1 MTALDESQ
9 PILSL
14 RCRDAQ
20 WRDSPEVLDAFARP
34 AVLPK
39 ARRELAVAELL
50 VADHHARAWLGLA
63 PAPGVAPRIPT
74 RPVLTCETARF
85 GAAAALERSDVDL
98 AEWTRFDELGG
109 DLLLGLEPHRLAR
122 ARPTAIGMRVR
133 RSLAA
138 IAAAVPMLTLSI
150 AEASPPD
157 ARLIAAAPP
166 PKLPDDA
173 NAGPKKPTAD
183 PVPMPSEPVPAPT
196 TEAPPMP
203 EPPVVVPPPVVRDD
217 SLSLTGRNLWEG
229 LVDKPIILVMKDGSE
244 LLGSIVAQ
252 SGKDLAFARSS
263 DGAVVAV
270 PKTEVSGIR
279 VRRIAESSGASPRP
293 RGGGTT
299 ETGHKLA
306 AGGGAML
313 GIGSTAALAGTVM
326 LGIYIS
332 ALYISLPLL
341 LPGLAMIGG
350 GASLLSAANKKRAAY
365 DKAWGITSGRRR
377 VLPTASASRQGGQ
390 VGLVLRF

>member
-20 WRDSPEVLDAFARP
+20 WRDCPDVLDAFAR
-34 AVLPK
+34 AAELPK
-39 ARRELAVAELL
+39 ARRELALAELL
-50 VADHHARAWLGLA
+50 VADHHARAWLAGGEGGLA
-63 PAPGVAPRIPT
+63 APLAM
-74 RPVLTCETARF
+74 PVLSCETARF
-85 GAAAALERSDVDL
+85 GAAAALERSEADI

-109 DLLLGLEPHRLAR
+109 DLLLGLEPHRPAR
-122 ARPTAIGMRVR
+122 ARPSALGLRVR
-133 RSLAA
+133 RSLTA
-138 IAAAVPMLTLSI
+138 IAAAVPMLSLSI

-157 ARLIAAAPP
+157 ARLITAAPP
-166 PKLPDDA
+166 PKLPDDN
-173 NAGPKKPTAD
+173 NAVGKKPSAD
-183 PVPMPSEPVPAPT
+183 PVPIPAPSEPAPT

-203 EPPVVVPPPVVRDD
+203 NPPVVVPPPSVSDD

-244 LLGSIVAQ
+244 LIGSIVAQ
-252 SGKDLAFARSS
+252 SGKDLAFARAS

-279 VRRIAESSGASPRP
+279 VRRAPSSDSSTRQRP
-293 RGGGTT
+293 SGGTS

-306 AGGGAML
+306 AGGGAMIGL
-313 GIGSTAALAGTVM
+313 GSAAALSGTVM

-377 VLPTASASRQGGQ
+377 VLPTASATRQGGQ

>member
-20 WRDSPEVLDAFARP
+20 WRDCPEVIDAFARAAP
-34 AVLPK
+34 LPK
-39 ARRELAVAELL
+39 ARRELAAAELL
-50 VADHHARAWLGLA
+50 VADHHARMWLGLA
-63 PAPGVAPRIPT
+63 PKQ
-74 RPVLTCETARF
+74 PVLTCETARF
-85 GAAAALERSDVDL
+85 GAAAALERSETNL

-109 DLLLGLEPHRLAR
+109 DLLLGLEPHRLER
-122 ARPTAIGMRVR
+122 ARPTALGMRVR

-138 IAAAVPMLTLSI
+138 IAAAVPMLTISI

-157 ARLIAAAPP
+157 ARLITAAPP
-166 PKLPDDA
+166 PKLPEDNTA
-173 NAGPKKPTAD
+173 AGKKPSAD
-183 PVPMPSEPVPAPT
+183 PMPMPVQPSQPSQPAT

-203 EPPVVVPPPVVRDD
+203 DAPVVVPPPAMHDD
-217 SLSLTGRNLWEG
+217 SLSLTGRNLWDG

-252 SGKDLAFARSS
+252 SGKDLAFARAS

-279 VRRIAESSGASPRP
+279 VRRIAEPSAAGPRRP
-293 RGGGTT
+293 SGGGTT

-306 AGGGAML
+306 AGGGAMIGL
-313 GIGSTAALAGTVM
+313 GSATALAGTVM